1 VPSVSQ
7 KDHRAIT
14 SELMSKICEKRQE
27 NVSRSGRTVVL
38 VADIREEFSS
48 YEDMNMLETI
58 IEQFGENT
66 GFYQI
71 VGKSIVLNKEGKH
84 ECNRLNS

>member
-7 KDHRAIT
+7 KDYRAIT

-48 YEDMNMLETI
+48 YEDKNMLETI

-71 VGKSIVLNKEGKH
+71 VGKTIVLNKEGKH
-84 ECNRLNS
+84 ECDRLIG